1 MPVRSHPL
9 LTALLTTALLTLI
22 PGSQVAAA
30 DPESSSSSTDE
41 PPVSFLSDVVPILTR
56 YGCNSGGCHGKATGQ
71 NGFRLSLLGFEPAF
85 DYVALLRESRGR
97 RVFPGAPDRS
107 LLLAKATGRVPHGG
121 GSRIS
126 ADSEDYRVLKQW
138 ILAGAPGPQPGE
150 PTLERVTVS
159 PDSRVVARNSTIN
172 LKVTAHFSNGRS
184 RDVTRRALYETNLPT
199 VAEVSDV
206 GQVKTF
212 DRGGLFAVMV
222 RFGGSVGTF
231 RGTVP
236 FSGSPPGQLTVEVP
250 KTNDE
255 FVRETSQQVNRLL
268 AKQWQNLGV
277 VPSAPADDYE
287 FIRRVTL
294 DVCGVLPT
302 VDEVQRYVADKRPDK
317 RARLIDDLLERPEH
331 ASYFAL
337 KWAAILQNRGR
348 GYSTSKQRAG
358 TALFTAWIR
367 DSIAANKPYDQFV
380 TEILTATGSQNEV
393 PPTLWYRSVRTTQDY
408 VESVAQAFLGIRIQC
423 AQCHRH
429 PAERWTQADYYSLAA
444 VFARV
449 GRKGGF
455 ADAEVPTSEIIFVKN
470 SGTVTHPRTGEVMTP
485 RPPGGPDLD
494 LEPYADPRRAFAR
507 WMTDADN
514 PFFARTMA
522 NRLWGHFF
530 QRGIIHPIDD
540 ARSTNPPSHPELLD
554 TLARDFARSGY
565 NVRHLIRV
573 ITNSQAY
580 GLSSL
585 LSESNRDDLQS
596 FARFYPRRLPA
607 EVLLDGISQVLEVPT
622 QFPGG
627 PGTFPPDMRA
637 IDLPDE
643 NVVSNFLDVFG
654 RPARTSAC
662 ECERS
667 DEPALAQA
675 LELVNS
681 DEIQRK
687 LTATNGYV
695 AELVASSDAHASNVD
710 RIFLR
715 VLARPPSSKERSVA
729 IEFLNAEPD
738 RGEAYRSLIWSLLA
752 THEFMFNH

>member
-1 MPVRSHPL
+1 MRNLFHQL
-9 LTALLTTALLTLI
+9 LFLL
-22 PGSQVAAA
+22 PVAALFSNAVPDTANAA
-30 DPESSSSSTDE
+30 DDR
-41 PPVSFLSDVVPILTR
+41 VSFLSDVVPILTR
-56 YGCNSGGCHGKATGQ
+56 YGCNSGGC
-71 NGFRLSLLGFEPAF
+71 LLGFEPDF
-85 DYVALLRESRGR
+85 DHVALVRESRGR

-107 LLLAKATGRVPHGG
+107 LLLAKAVGRVPHGG
-121 GSRIS
+121 GSRLTT
-126 ADSEDYRVLKQW
+126 DSEDYRVLSQW
-138 ILAGAPGPQPGE
+138 ILGGAPGPQPGE
-150 PTLERVTVS
+150 PTIERVTVS
-159 PDSRVVARNSTIN
+159 PDNHVVAQNSGID
-172 LKVTAHFSNGRS
+172 LRVTAHYSDGHS

-199 VAEVSDV
+199 VADANDV
-206 GQVKTF
+206 GHVSTF
-212 DRGGLFAVMV
+212 GRGGVFAVMV
-222 RFGGSVGTF
+222 RFGGVVGSF

-236 FSGSPPGQLTVEVP
+236 FNSDVREPTAVQIPVTD
-250 KTNDE
+250 NRA
-255 FVRETSQQVNRLL
+255 VRETAHKMNQLL
-268 AKQWQNLGV
+268 VKQWQSLGIA
-277 VPSAPADDYE
+277 PSAVATDYE

-294 DVCGVLPT
+294 DLCGTLPT
-302 VDEVQRYVADKRPDK
+302 ADEVQAYVTDQRADK
-317 RARLIDDLLERPEH
+317 RARLIDGLLERPEH
-331 ASYFAL
+331 ASWFAL

-348 GYSTSKQRAG
+348 GYSTSKQRAS

-380 TEILTATGSQNEV
+380 SEILTATGSQDQV

-429 PAERWTQADYYSLAA
+429 PAERWTQGDYYSLAA

-455 ADAEVPTSEIIFVKN
+455 ADAEVPTSEMIFVKN
-470 SGTVTHPRTGEVMTP
+470 SGTVSHPRTGEEMRP
-485 RPPGGPDLD
+485 RPPGGPDFD
-494 LEPYADPRRAFAR
+494 LEPYEDPRRAFAR
-507 WMTDADN
+507 WMTDAEN
-514 PFFARTMA
+514 PFFAQTMA
-522 NRLWGHFF
+522 NRMWGHFF

-554 TLARDFARSGY
+554 TLARDFADSGY
-565 NVRHLIRV
+565 DVRHLIRV

-580 GLSSL
+580 ALSSVPTK
-585 LSESNRDDLQS
+585 SNRDDLQS

-637 IDLPDE
+637 VDLPDE
-643 NVVSNFLDVFG
+643 NVASNFLDVFG

-687 LTATNGYV
+687 LTANDGYV
-695 AELVASSDAHASNVD
+695 AKLIASSDSPASNVD
-710 RIFLR
+710 TIFLR
-715 VLARPPSSKERSVA
+715 VFARLPSSEERAVA

-738 RGEAYRSLIWSLLA
+738 HGEAYRSLIWSLLA

>member
-1 MPVRSHPL
+1 MRNRFHPL
-9 LTALLTTALLTLI
+9 LLLLPIAAVLLDAVPDT
-22 PGSQVAAA
+22 VNAA
-30 DPESSSSSTDE
+30 EE
-41 PPVSFLSDVVPILTR
+41 RVSFLNDVVPILTR

-71 NGFRLSLLGFEPAF
+71 NGFRLSLLGFEPDF
-85 DYVALLRESRGR
+85 DHVALLREGRGR

-107 LLLAKATGRVPHGG
+107 LLLAKAVGRVPHGG
-121 GSRIS
+121 GSRLS
-126 ADSEDYRVLKQW
+126 TGSEDYRVLSEW
-138 ILAGAPGPQPGE
+138 ILAGAPGPQLDE
-150 PTLERVTVS
+150 PTLERVSVS
-159 PDSRVVARNSTIN
+159 PDSQVVAQASTID
-172 LKVTAHFSNGRS
+172 LRVTAHYSDGHS

-199 VAEVSDV
+199 VAEVNDV
-206 GQVKTF
+206 GQVSTF

-222 RFGGSVGTF
+222 RFGGVVGSF

-236 FSGSPPGQLTVEVP
+236 FDLEIQDTAAIEIPVTENRS
-250 KTNDE
+250 
-255 FVRETSQQVNRLL
+255 VRETTHKLNQLL
-268 AKQWQNLGV
+268 ANQWRSLGI
-277 VPSAPADDYE
+277 SASGTATDEE

-294 DVCGVLPT
+294 DLCGTLPT
-302 VDEVQRYVADKRPDK
+302 SDEVLAYSADQRPDK
-317 RARLIDDLLERPEH
+317 RARLIDGLLERPEH
-331 ASYFAL
+331 ASWFAL

-358 TALFTAWIR
+358 TALFTTWIR

-380 TEILTATGSQNEV
+380 SEILTATGSQDQV
-393 PPTLWYRSVRTTQDY
+393 PPALWYRSVRTAQDY

-455 ADAEVPTSEIIFVKN
+455 ADAEVPTSETIFVKN
-470 SGTVTHPRTGEVMTP
+470 SGTVTHPRTGEAMRP
-485 RPPGGPDLD
+485 RPPGGPDFD
-494 LEPYADPRRAFAR
+494 LEPYEDPRRAFAR
-507 WMTDADN
+507 WMTAADN
-514 PFFARTMA
+514 PFFAQTLA
-522 NRLWGHFF
+522 NRMWGHFF

-554 TLARDFARSGY
+554 TLARDFADSGY
-565 NVRHLIRV
+565 DVRHLIRV

-580 GLSSL
+580 SLSSVPTK
-585 LSESNRDDLQS
+585 SNRDDLQS

-622 QFPGG
+622 PFPGG
-627 PGTFPPDMRA
+627 PGVFPLETRA

-643 NVVSNFLDVFG
+643 NVASNFLDVFG

-687 LTATNGYV
+687 LTASNGYL
-695 AELVASSDAHASNVD
+695 ARLVAQPGTQRDKVSDL
-710 RIFLR
+710 FLR
-715 VLARPPSSKERSVA
+715 VFARLPTEKEYVVA
-729 IEFLNAEPD
+729 VSFLDAETD
-738 RGEAYRSLIWSLLA
+738 KAEAYRSLIWSLMA

>member
-1 MPVRSHPL
+1 MRDL
-9 LTALLTTALLTLI
+9 LQQLLLILTAAVLLLSDAAFVKTAN
-22 PGSQVAAA
+22 AA
-30 DPESSSSSTDE
+30 EQR
-41 PPVSFLSDVVPILTR
+41 VSFLNDVVPILTR

-71 NGFRLSLLGFEPAF
+71 NGFRLSLLGFEPDF
-85 DYVALLRESRGR
+85 DHVALLRESRGR

-107 LLLAKATGRVPHGG
+107 LLLAKAVGRVPHGG
-121 GSRIS
+121 GSRLTT
-126 ADSEDYRVLKQW
+126 DSEDYRVLSQW

-150 PTLERVTVS
+150 PTIERVTVS
-159 PDSRVVARNSTIN
+159 PDSQVVAQNSAIN
-172 LKVTAHFSNGRS
+172 LRVTAHYSDGHS

-199 VAEVSDV
+199 VADTSDAGHV
-206 GQVKTF
+206 TTF
-212 DRGGLFAVMV
+212 NRGGLFAVMV
-222 RFGGSVGTF
+222 RFGGVVGSF

-236 FSGSPPGQLTVEVP
+236 FNSEIREAAAVETP
-250 KTNDE
+250 ATENQD
-255 FVRETSQQVNRLL
+255 VRETAHKLNQLL
-268 AKQWQNLGV
+268 VKQWQSLGIT
-277 VPSAPADDYE
+277 PSAAATDYE

-294 DVCGVLPT
+294 DLCGTLPT
-302 VDEVQRYVADKRPDK
+302 ADEVQAYAADQHPDK
-317 RARLIDDLLERPEH
+317 RARLIDELLERPEH
-331 ASYFAL
+331 ASWFAL

-348 GYSTSKQRAG
+348 GYSTRQQRAG

-380 TEILTATGSQNEV
+380 SEILTATGSQAEV

-429 PAERWTQADYYSLAA
+429 PAERWTQGDYYSLAA

-455 ADAEVPTSEIIFVKN
+455 ADAEVPTSETIFVKN
-470 SGTVTHPRTGEVMTP
+470 AGTVTHPRTGEEMHP
-485 RPPGGPDLD
+485 RPPGGPDFD
-494 LEPYADPRRAFAR
+494 LEPYEDPRRAFAR
-507 WMTDADN
+507 WMTDEDN
-514 PFFARTMA
+514 PFFAQTMA
-522 NRLWGHFF
+522 NRMWGHFF

-540 ARSTNPPSHPELLD
+540 ARSTNPPSHPEVLD
-554 TLARDFARSGY
+554 TLARDFAASGY
-565 NVRHLIRV
+565 DVQHLIRV

-580 GLSSL
+580 ALSAVPT
-585 LSESNRDDLQS
+585 ESNRDDLQS

-627 PGTFPPDMRA
+627 PGTFPSDTRA

-643 NVVSNFLDVFG
+643 NVASNFLDVFG

-662 ECERS
+662 ECERT
-667 DEPALAQA
+667 DEPTLAQA

-681 DEIQRK
+681 AEIQRK
-687 LTATNGYV
+687 LTAEDGYIADLIATSGTPRDKV
-695 AELVASSDAHASNVD
+695 SD
-710 RIFLR
+710 IFLR
-715 VLARPPSSKERSVA
+715 VFGRLPTEQEYAVA
-729 IEFLNAEPD
+729 VPFFESETDKA
-738 RGEAYRSLIWSLLA
+738 EAYRSLIWSLMA

>member
-1 MPVRSHPL
+1 MRDLLHQL
-9 LTALLTTALLTLI
+9 LLILTAAVLLLSEAASVNTAN
-22 PGSQVAAA
+22 AA
-30 DPESSSSSTDE
+30 EE
-41 PPVSFLSDVVPILTR
+41 QVSFLNDVVPILTR

-71 NGFRLSLLGFEPAF
+71 NGFRLSLLGFEPDF
-85 DYVALLRESRGR
+85 DHVALLRESRGR

-107 LLLAKATGRVPHGG
+107 LLLAKAVGRVPHGG
-121 GSRIS
+121 GSRLTT
-126 ADSEDYRVLKQW
+126 DSEDYRVLSQW
-138 ILAGAPGPQPGE
+138 VRAGAPGPRPGE
-150 PTLERVTVS
+150 PTIERVSVS
-159 PDSRVVARNSTIN
+159 PDSQVVAQNSTID
-172 LKVTAHFSNGRS
+172 LRVTAHYSDGHS

-199 VAEVSDV
+199 VAEANDTGHVT
-206 GQVKTF
+206 TF
-212 DRGGLFAVMV
+212 NRGGLFAVMV
-222 RFGGSVGTF
+222 RFGGVVGSF

-236 FSGSPPGQLTVEVP
+236 FNTEIREAAAVETP
-250 KTNDE
+250 ATNNQA
-255 FVRETSQQVNRLL
+255 VRETAHKLNQLL
-268 AKQWQNLGV
+268 VSQWQSLGIA
-277 VPSAPADDYE
+277 PSATATDYE

-294 DVCGVLPT
+294 DLCGTLPT
-302 VDEVQRYVADKRPDK
+302 ADDVRAYAADQRPDK
-317 RARLIDDLLERPEH
+317 RARLIDELLERPEH
-331 ASYFAL
+331 ASWFAL

-348 GYSTSKQRAG
+348 GYSTSQQRAG
-358 TALFTAWIR
+358 TALLTAWLR

-380 TEILTATGSQNEV
+380 SEILTATGSQSEV

-429 PAERWTQADYYSLAA
+429 PAERWTQGDYYSLAA

-455 ADAEVPTSEIIFVKN
+455 ADAEVPTSETIFVKN
-470 SGTVTHPRTGEVMTP
+470 AGTVTHPRTGEEMRP
-485 RPPGGPDLD
+485 RPPGGPDFD
-494 LEPYADPRRAFAR
+494 LEPYEDPRRAFAR

-514 PFFARTMA
+514 PFFAQTMA
-522 NRLWGHFF
+522 NRMWGHFF
-530 QRGIIHPIDD
+530 QRGVIHPIDD

-554 TLARDFARSGY
+554 ALARDFAASGY
-565 NVRHLIRV
+565 DVRHLIRV

-580 GLSSL
+580 ALSSVPT
-585 LSESNRDDLQS
+585 ESNRDDLQS

-627 PGTFPPDMRA
+627 PGTFPSDTRA

-643 NVVSNFLDVFG
+643 NVASNFLDVFG

-662 ECERS
+662 ECERT
-667 DEPALAQA
+667 DEPALVQA

-687 LTATNGYV
+687 LTADNGYIAQLISAQETPREKV
-695 AELVASSDAHASNVD
+695 TDL
-710 RIFLR
+710 FLR
-715 VLARPPSSKERSVA
+715 VFSRLPTEQEYAVA
-729 IEFLNAEPD
+729 VPFLESETDKA
-738 RGEAYRSLIWSLLA
+738 EAYRSLIWSLMA